1 MRVKRRRR
9 VGAKVTTMAFLAL
22 AFVSALAL
30 AVEPTAAGA
39 APRAR
44 TGAEIVQNTC
54 ILCHGTPGVVGA
66 PRARSTRDWRPRL
79 REGVEGLMRSAAAG
93 KGAMPVRGGM
103 PDLSDDELRAAI
115 IYLTGLD
122 EGGESK

>member
-1 MRVKRRRR
+1 MDELREPALRL
-9 VGAKVTTMAFLAL
+9 AIAFAFLAA
-22 AFVSALAL
+22 AFVSAADGIS
-30 AVEPTAAGA
+30 TSSA

-54 ILCHGTPGVVGA
+54 ILCHGTGLSGA
-66 PRARSTRDWRPRL
+66 PRARNTREWRPRL
-79 REGVEGLMRSAAAG
+79 RAGIDGLVRSAAAG

-115 IYLTGLD
+115 LYLTGLD
-122 EGGESK
+122 EPGGPN